1 MLKENRGITMISL
14 VVTVIVLMILA
25 SITTYSGVSTAKES
39 RYYNAVHQMKVMQTE
54 VNCWYEDKKDGNEI
68 EWAKGLLLSSSGK
81 EAQCFTAYNSAKN
94 NNINGSDIGNIAD
107 FKYFSK
113 EIIKNDLDI
122 EGVNYDFIINLN
134 TRCVILVDGIE
145 KDEKIYYSLGEI
157 EGEQYNVDYT
167 E

>member
-68 EWAKGLLLSSSGK
+68 E
-81 EAQCFTAYNSAKN
+81 
-94 NNINGSDIGNIAD
+94 
-107 FKYFSK
+107 
-113 EIIKNDLDI
+113 
-122 EGVNYDFIINLN
+122 
-134 TRCVILVDGIE
+134 
-145 KDEKIYYSLGEI
+145 
-157 EGEQYNVDYT
+157 
-167 E
+167 